1 MDLATIIGLVG
12 GVASILYGISLRAMT
27 RSEVFVFLDAASLL
41 IVLGGTFSALLVGTP
56 LIEVLR
62 AWRVAL
68 RAFFHRTESPVE
80 LIERLARFAE
90 HARRDG
96 VLAIE
101 PLVTEDDDPF
111 LSEGVDLVVDGNDAE
126 LIEQIMS
133 TELKRIEDRH
143 SAGRRIFE
151 MCARYAPAW
160 GMVGTLLGLVLML
173 GHLDEPENIGPGMS
187 LALITTLYGLVFAHL
202 FFGPIA
208 DKLVRRSE
216 EELAIKEII
225 MRGICSIQSGDNPRV
240 LRSRLFA
247 LLPPR
252 LRPERW

>member
-1 MDLATIIGLVG
+1 MDLATLVGLVG
-12 GVASILYGISLRAMT
+12 GVGAIGYGVWLRSQAG
-27 RSEVFVFLDAASLL
+27 EVYPFLDAPSLL
-41 IVLGGTFSALLVGTP
+41 IVLGGTFCAVLVGTP
-56 LIEVLR
+56 LRELLR

-68 RAFFHRTESPVE
+68 RAFFHRRESPVE

-96 VLAIE
+96 ILAIE
-101 PLVTEDDDPF
+101 SLVTEDDDPF
-111 LSEGVDLVVDGNDAE
+111 LAEGVDLAVDGNDAE

-133 TELKRIEDRH
+133 AELRRVEDRH
-143 SAGRRIFE
+143 TAGRRTFE
-151 MCARYAPAW
+151 LCARYAPAW
-160 GMVGTLLGLVLML
+160 GMVGTLLGLILML
-173 GHLDEPENIGPGMS
+173 GHLNEPAKIGPGMS

-208 DKLVRRSE
+208 NKLARRSE
-216 EELAIKEII
+216 EELALKEIT
-225 MRGICSIQSGDNPRV
+225 MRGICSIQSGDNPRI

-252 LRPERW
+252 MRPERW

>member
-1 MDLATIIGLVG
+1 MDFATILGVIG
-12 GVASILYGISLRAMT
+12 GVASIVYGVWLRAQAQ
-27 RSEVFVFLDAASLL
+27 EAFAFLDPSSLL

-56 LIEVLR
+56 VGELLR

-68 RAFFHRTESPVE
+68 RAFFHRTESPVQ

-96 VLAIE
+96 ILAIE
-101 PLVTEDDDPF
+101 SLVTEDDDPF
-111 LSEGVDLVVDGNDAE
+111 LAEGVELAVDGNDAE
-126 LIEQIMS
+126 IIEQIMS
-133 TELKRIEDRH
+133 AELKRVEGRH
-143 SAGRRIFE
+143 SAGRKIFE
-151 MCARYAPAW
+151 LCARYAPAW

-173 GHLDEPENIGPGMS
+173 GHLDEPENIGPGLS

-208 DKLVRRSE
+208 DKLARRSE
-216 EELAIKEII
+216 EELALKEIT
-225 MRGICSIQSGDNPRV
+225 MRGICSIQSGDNPRI